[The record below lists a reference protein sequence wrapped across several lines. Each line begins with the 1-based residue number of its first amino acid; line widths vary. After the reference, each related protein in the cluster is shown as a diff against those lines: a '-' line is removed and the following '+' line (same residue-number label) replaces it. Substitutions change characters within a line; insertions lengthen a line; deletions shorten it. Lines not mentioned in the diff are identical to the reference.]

1 MKITKDMTKVL
12 LQEIKVVVRK
22 HRATKLQNLPR
33 YVIIDHVTGLH
44 LVLES
49 KLEGRTPFLAFE
61 VANIYIKITLDALE
75 TGRLTEY
82 TLQFPDMV
90 LHDLA
95 RMNKL
100 GDIKVDCAN
109 IAEYLRDLKRTL
121 VRMDNY
127 ANDIAMYK
135 DLSKEEL
142 DGLLT
147 YLESSETHIISKPY
161 YMFIPSKS
169 DSKDIIATLFGG
181 LGNRTTLAT
190 NSQFSTYVLQLISQ
204 PDITESKLIEF
215 CTSLGRKLVV
225 DPAEVSREI
234 FSVVEKVFQRHNSVY
249 YDLSY
254 MIARQKDF
262 EKLVKIPKNKKI
274 SAKKFYTHQ
283 YTKQAVYTN

>member
-100 GDIKVDCAN
+100 GDIKVDCTN
-109 IAEYLRDLKRTL
+109 IDEYLRDIARTSI
-121 VRMDNY
+121 RIDKY

-135 DLSKEEL
+135 DLSKEEI
-142 DGLLT
+142 DGLVT

-169 DSKDIIATLFGG
+169 DSKDIIAALYGG
-181 LGNRTTLAT
+181 LENRLSLAT
-190 NSQFSTYVLQLISQ
+190 NSRFSNYVIQLIEQ
-204 PDITESKLIEF
+204 PDVTESKLIDF
-215 CTSLGRKLVV
+215 CNSLGRKLVV
-225 DPAEVSREI
+225 DPTEVSREI
-234 FSVVEKVFQRHNSVY
+234 FIVIEKVLQRQNSVY

-262 EKLVKIPKNKKI
+262 EKQVKIPKSKKI

-283 YTKQAVYTN
+283 YTKQAVSTN